1 MINYLLNE
9 LNLTVG
15 SVIIMLAAMFAV
27 EAGRIIARA
36 RSADAIK
43 FPFSWKVWAQDW
55 TNWLSVLVAFTTGI
69 VCISIREGIAEFGGL
84 VIANKER
91 FDLFFAA
98 VVGSGW
104 QGIWKV
110 VLTAGESLA
119 VNKR

>member
-15 SVIIMLAAMFAV
+15 SVIIMLAAM
-27 EAGRIIARA
+27 
-36 RSADAIK
+36 
-43 FPFSWKVWAQDW
+43 
-55 TNWLSVLVAFTTGI
+55 
-69 VCISIREGIAEFGGL
+69 CISIREGIAEFGGL